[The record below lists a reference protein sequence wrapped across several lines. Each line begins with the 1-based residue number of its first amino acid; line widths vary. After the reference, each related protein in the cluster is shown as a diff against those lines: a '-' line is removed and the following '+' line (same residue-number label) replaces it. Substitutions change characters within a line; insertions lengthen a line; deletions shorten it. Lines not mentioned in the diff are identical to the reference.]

1 MRYMKKYKKPFLLV
15 ENPFF
20 LILHL
25 GLESSP
31 ARLNQR
37 SSQGIRQGINLNF
50 IILRLGLE
58 IVSGLCGLY
67 YCTFVF
73 IEKWKKVF
81 DENGYVGATLMDFFK
96 SLRHHQSWSLNC

>member
-15 ENPFF
+15 ENPFIFF

-31 ARLNQR
+31 GRLN
-37 SSQGIRQGINLNF
+37 QGIRQGINLNF

-58 IVSGLCGLY
+58 IASGLCGLY

-73 IEKWKKVF
+73 
-81 DENGYVGATLMDFFK
+81 
-96 SLRHHQSWSLNC
+96 C